1 MSWRFTLALCFFHFA
16 PQAISDGLHM
26 SIVKTYL
33 SVTNSEYRCIQ
44 IKAPTEHLVA
54 VCFCFQLLR
63 LKTVGRV
70 KETVML
76 TADTFFKLGLWR
88 QE

>member
-1 MSWRFTLALCFFHFA
+1 MSLRFTLTLCFFHFA

-33 SVTNSEYRCIQ
+33 SVMSSEYRCIQ
-44 IKAPTEHLVA
+44 IKAPTEHQVA
-54 VCFCFQLLR
+54 VCFCFQFLR
-63 LKTVGRV
+63 LKTIGRE

-76 TADTFFKLGLWR
+76 TVDTFFILGLWR